1 MPFLMSPSAFG
12 GWAPAGSPPSG
23 VLRTFPG
30 PVGDER
36 VSGPSRP
43 LGVLLASGPLIAGGS
58 FRSVREPP
66 SHPHGRRDVGVTAG
80 HRHVLG
86 EPACGQRDSMDSA

>member
-36 VSGPSRP
+36 VSGPARP
-43 LGVLLASGPLIAGGS
+43 LGC
-58 FRSVREPP
+58 FWR
-66 SHPHGRRDVGVTAG
+66 
-80 HRHVLG
+80 
-86 EPACGQRDSMDSA
+86 PAL

>member
-30 PVGDER
+30 PVGDAR
-36 VSGPSRP
+36 VSGPARP
-43 LGVLLASGPLIAGGS
+43 LGASGVRPSDRRRFVPVSPRTAIA
-58 FRSVREPP
+58 P
-66 SHPHGRRDVGVTAG
+66 SRTP
-80 HRHVLG
+80 
-86 EPACGQRDSMDSA
+86 